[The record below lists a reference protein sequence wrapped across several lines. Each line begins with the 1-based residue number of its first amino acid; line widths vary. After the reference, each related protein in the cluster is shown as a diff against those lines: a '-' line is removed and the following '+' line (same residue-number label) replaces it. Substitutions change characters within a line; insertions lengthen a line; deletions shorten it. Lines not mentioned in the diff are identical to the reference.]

1 MKSVVSYPER
11 GTYGNNKY
19 RGNCSGKLI
28 EDLINQYK
36 IDTLSDYMVG
46 GGTTEDVCRAKG
58 VPGTFLDLNRGF
70 DMMSMDIP
78 ERAGNIF
85 WHPPYGGMIIYS
97 DEMYKAQ
104 DIINKYGFDPRVNDL
119 SRAKDWDD
127 FVNKMNYC
135 MLKQFSSLEKGGRMF
150 VLMGDW
156 KKKGKLYSML
166 CDIAKPGTLE
176 QIIIKMEHNCVSDS
190 KKYSNLNFVPIMH
203 EYVMVVRK
211 DSALIIPVSLARKTA
226 MDIRDTKSST
236 WRDVVASV
244 LEDAKRPLK
253 LNEIYNAIEGHKKC
267 STNPHW
273 KDKIRQTLQLNNFR
287 HISEGVWAAA

>member
-28 EDLINQYK
+28 EDLIDQYK

-58 VPGTFLDLNRGF
+58 VSGTFLDLNRGF

-287 HISEGVWAAA
+287 HISEGVWAVA